1 MHAAPMLRLVSA
13 AVGPIPVATG
23 GAAPAQTVTPL
34 LPEAE
39 RNEMTL
45 GLGLPIGGRGHVDVG
60 YQHIWQADRRGRTI
74 DVPRGPA
81 SASLNNGLYT
91 ATANLFAASLS
102 WGF

>member
-1 MHAAPMLRLVSA
+1 VRGGWLHHSAAAP
-13 AVGPIPVATG
+13 P
-23 GAAPAQTVTPL
+23 QTVTPL

-39 RNEMTL
+39 RNEMTM
-45 GLGLPIGGRGHVDVG
+45 GLGLPIGRRGHVDLA

-81 SASLNNGLYT
+81 SSALNNGLYT